1 MDENGSK
8 YEVGDYEE
16 DELGFYCPDVI
27 IINIEKFER

>member
-8 YEVGDYEE
+8 YEV
-16 DELGFYCPDVI
+16 GFYCPDVI